1 MPMSVY
7 EAIWIFLIYAFLGW
21 AVEVAFAAFCTG
33 TFVNRG
39 FLNGPIC
46 PVYGCG
52 VLAVIV
58 VLDPLRDN
66 VFLLFAGSFV
76 LVSAI
81 EFLTGFLLEKL
92 FHNKWWD
99 YSERKFNICGY
110 VCPLFSILWG
120 IGCTLILRV
129 FHPAIYKII
138 GFLPLLPGIAMLVA
152 FCIVFGVDLAI
163 TVASILKFNERLRL
177 LDEIAGKIKI
187 VSDEIGENIY
197 EGVAV
202 AMEKGGELKES
213 MDTKA
218 AELRE
223 NIDVRAAE
231 IKENIDVRASEF
243 RESIDVRA
251 SEIKENID
259 VRAAGFKESV
269 DLKAAPFK
277 DARSEKRAERARLQH
292 EYNRLLTENVTF
304 GMKRLMRAFPR
315 MKSRAYQEALLKWK
329 GYWEEKRRK

>member
-1 MPMSVY
+1 M
-7 EAIWIFLIYAFLGW
+7 
-21 AVEVAFAAFCTG
+21 
-33 TFVNRG
+33 
-39 FLNGPIC
+39 
-46 PVYGCG
+46 
-52 VLAVIV
+52 
-58 VLDPLRDN
+58 
-66 VFLLFAGSFV
+66 
-76 LVSAI
+76 
-81 EFLTGFLLEKL
+81 
-92 FHNKWWD
+92 
-99 YSERKFNICGY
+99 
-110 VCPLFSILWG
+110 
-120 IGCTLILRV
+120 ILRV

-269 DLKAAPFK
+269 DLKAAQFK

>member
-1 MPMSVY
+1 
-7 EAIWIFLIYAFLGW
+7 
-21 AVEVAFAAFCTG
+21 
-33 TFVNRG
+33 
-39 FLNGPIC
+39 
-46 PVYGCG
+46 
-52 VLAVIV
+52 
-58 VLDPLRDN
+58 
-66 VFLLFAGSFV
+66 
-76 LVSAI
+76 
-81 EFLTGFLLEKL
+81 
-92 FHNKWWD
+92 
-99 YSERKFNICGY
+99 
-110 VCPLFSILWG
+110 
-120 IGCTLILRV
+120 
-129 FHPAIYKII
+129 
-138 GFLPLLPGIAMLVA
+138 MLVA

-213 MDTKA
+213 MDT
-218 AELRE
+218 
-223 NIDVRAAE
+223 
-231 IKENIDVRASEF
+231 RASEF

-269 DLKAAPFK
+269 DLKAAQFK

>member
-1 MPMSVY
+1 MPVSVY
-7 EAIWIFLIYAFLGW
+7 EAIWIFMIYAFLGW

-58 VLDPLRDN
+58 VLNPLHDN
-66 VFLLFAGSFV
+66 IFLLFAGSFV

-99 YSERKFNICGY
+99 YSDRKFNICGY

-129 FHPAIYKII
+129 FHPAVYKLIRL
-138 GFLPLLPGIAMLVA
+138 LPFLPGIIMLAV
-152 FCIVFGVDLAI
+152 FCIVFAVDLAI

-177 LDEIAGKIKI
+177 LDEIAGKLKI

-202 AMEKGGELKES
+202 AMEKGGELRESMDIKAAELKES

-218 AELRE
+218 AEL
-223 NIDVRAAE
+223 
-231 IKENIDVRASEF
+231 
-243 RESIDVRA
+243 
-251 SEIKENID
+251 KENID
-259 VRAAGFKESV
+259 VRAAGFK
-269 DLKAAPFK
+269 
-277 DARSEKRAERARLQH
+277 DARSEKKAERARLQH

-315 MKSRAYQEALLKWK
+315 MKSGAYQEALLKWK